1 MQVHRMDVMS
11 VRCRRP
17 QLAVV
22 GREIAPYR
30 RFRAEGEGAVRTYL
44 SIERDAIAETEDPTA

>member
-1 MQVHRMDVMS
+1 MDVMS

-44 SIERDAIAETEDPTA
+44 SIERDAIAETEDPTV